1 MNKTDRDLLG
11 ITASN
16 AWGNLFSYSL
26 LAAHSLDFSAS
37 AAGRIDT
44 EAARMLRMAQGMIR
58 TRIDI
63 FVKEA
68 FYVSK
73 KVDGETIRL
82 KVGTEPLEAFSRLQV
97 ACSEDSAIM
106 QDKKK
111 IKNQTYRDIE
121 GALQILDG
129 EQGHIDGALIFNL
142 VEIIKAELA
151 FYRMPLENAVKPI
164 SNEQHY
170 LMNSLRVGAIVIAD
184 IIHQAIE
191 RIKGKLEE
199 QQDLYLCTNCGKL
212 FYELPEKCGT
222 CEAGQ
227 SLIVKYPFPVR
238 GNVEAW
244 EKFLYERYNPAPKAK

>member
-1 MNKTDRDLLG
+1 MIKTDRDLLG

-44 EAARMLRMAQGMIR
+44 EASRMLRMAQGMIR

-63 FVKEA
+63 LVKEA

-73 KVDGETIRL
+73 KVDGETKRL
-82 KVGTEPLEAFSRLQV
+82 KVGTEPLEVFSSLQV

-106 QDKKK
+106 HDKEN
-111 IKNQTYRDIE
+111 INQTCRDIENALLTMDGEKAEIE
-121 GALQILDG
+121 GALIS
-129 EQGHIDGALIFNL
+129 NL
-142 VEIIKAELA
+142 AGIIKAELA
-151 FYRMPLENAVKPI
+151 FYRMPLEKTVKPI
-164 SNEQHY
+164 SEEQAG
-170 LMNSLRVGAIVIAD
+170 LINSLRLGAIVIAD
-184 IIHQAIE
+184 IIHHAIE
-191 RIKGKLEE
+191 KIKDKLAE
-199 QQDLYLCTNCGKL
+199 QQDLYLCTNCGYL
-212 FYELPEKCGT
+212 FYKLPEKCGV

-244 EKFLYERYNPAPKAK
+244 ERYLYERYNPAPKAK